1 MKLLRWLW
9 KHRPDSADVAL
20 AEAREERRAT
30 EARGVEVRSVTGRL
44 REMRDANHF
53 AESIRRALGEN

>member
-1 MKLLRWLW
+1 MKLLWWR
-9 KHRPDSADVAL
+9 KRRPDPADAAL

-30 EARGVEVRSVTGRL
+30 EERGVEVRSISGRL

-53 AESIRRALGEN
+53 AESIRKALGES

>member
-1 MKLLRWLW
+1 MKLLWWR
-9 KHRPDSADVAL
+9 KRRPDPADVAL

-30 EARGVEVRSVTGRL
+30 EERGAEVRSITGRL
-44 REMRDANHF
+44 KEIRDANHF

>member
-1 MKLLRWLW
+1 MNLRWW
-9 KHRPDSADVAL
+9 RKRRPDPADAAL

-30 EARGVEVRSVTGRL
+30 ERRGVEVRSITGRL
-44 REMRDANHF
+44 KEMRDANHF